1 MVQSYGIRKYWTIII
16 GDYMKKRHM
25 KIKEKCIKHRSLKNR
40 IRFMVNLSTFFTV
53 IIMSIMFLF
62 FVNRM
67 VFIIG
72 TSTSEY
78 YVEQIQTVVS
88 RTLENGTHDL
98 KTNNFLQNRMF
109 QDEMVRLGNIVPVF
123 SINME
128 IDGTM
133 VFNRDAETFFK
144 NYLGVE
150 SNREISNKSLAF
162 DTLNFNGTKVTKILN
177 DNKGNAIGS
186 VRVGIDTRIEW
197 LIYMGILLALVLGG
211 LIVLL
216 LMKIITSITVQ
227 PILKPLNR
235 LQKQME
241 ELADENYENVNPT
254 LIVDKKTVR
263 EVYDLA
269 NVTNQLI
276 NKMVG
281 YNEVITQS
289 EKMASVGQLTAA
301 ITHEIN
307 TPLGTINSNVNM
319 IKLMAEEASTI
330 GDVEGLLEMNENIK
344 ESAALSEEACERIQK
359 IIKSLRSFS
368 RIDQADFMPSDIN
381 ESIRSVITLTT
392 NLHKNR
398 IHIEEKLGEIP
409 KVSCYI
415 GLINQVFM
423 NLIINAI
430 QSIDGKGTITIE
442 TSSDNTFVYARIT
455 DTGCGISKRNIYRIF
470 EYGFT
475 TKQPGS
481 GSGIGL
487 ALSKNIV
494 KKHNGVILVDSQEG
508 EGTTITVKIPINQEK
523 TEE

>member
-1 MVQSYGIRKYWTIII
+1 M
-16 GDYMKKRHM
+16 MKHH
-25 KIKEKCIKHRSLKNR
+25 IDHRSLKNR
-40 IRFMVNLSTFFTV
+40 IRFMVTLSTFFTV

-62 FVNRM
+62 FLNRI
-67 VFIIG
+67 VFVIG
-72 TSTSEY
+72 TSTSKY
-78 YVEQIQTVVS
+78 YVEQMQTAVS
-88 RTLENGTHDL
+88 RNLGDNKNKEIVNS
-98 KTNNFLQNRMF
+98 FSQNKMF
-109 QDEMVRLGNIVPVF
+109 QDEMERLANMMPVF

-128 IDGTM
+128 IHSKM
-133 VFNRDAETFFK
+133 VFDRNAEMFFK
-144 NYLGVE
+144 NYIGVQL
-150 SNREISNKSLAF
+150 NNNISNKSMEFEKA
-162 DTLNFNGTKVTKILN
+162 NFNGTKVTRILK
-177 DNKGNAIGS
+177 DNEGNAIGL

-197 LIYMGILLALVLGG
+197 LLYIGILFALVSGG
-211 LIVLL
+211 LIVLFV
-216 LMKIITSITVQ
+216 MKIITSIMVK

-254 LIVDKKTVR
+254 LVVDKKTVH

-269 NVTNQLI
+269 NVTNRLL
-276 NKMVG
+276 NKMVH

-307 TPLGTINSNVNM
+307 TPLGAINSNVNM
-319 IKLMAEEASTI
+319 IKLMADEVSTI
-330 GDVEGLLEMNENIK
+330 GDVKVLFEMNKNIK
-344 ESAALSEEACERIQK
+344 ESAALSEEACARIQQ

-368 RIDQADFMPSDIN
+368 RIDQAHFMPDDIN
-381 ESIRSVITLTT
+381 ESIKSVITLTT

-398 IHIEEKLGEIP
+398 IEIKEKLALIP

-423 NLIINAI
+423 NIIINAI
-430 QSIDGKGTITIE
+430 QSIAGKGTITIA
-442 TSSDNTFVYARIT
+442 TNSDENFVYAIIS
-455 DTGCGISKRNIYRIF
+455 DTGCGISDENIPRIF

-494 KKHNGVILVDSQEG
+494 KKHNGVILVDSVEG
-508 EGTTITVKIPINQEK
+508 KGTSITVKIPINQEK
-523 TEE
+523 IEE

>member
-1 MVQSYGIRKYWTIII
+1 
-16 GDYMKKRHM
+16 MKKLHIN
-25 KIKEKCIKHRSLKNR
+25 IKKECIKHRSLKNR
-40 IRFMVNLSTFFTV
+40 IYFMVNLSTFFTV

-67 VFIIG
+67 VFILG
-72 TSTSEY
+72 TSTSNY

-88 RTLENGTHDL
+88 RTLETSNHDL
-98 KTNNFLQNRMF
+98 KANDFMQNNMF
-109 QDEMVRLGNIVPVF
+109 QDEMERLANIMPVLNV
-123 SINME
+123 SMQIN
-128 IDGTM
+128 GTT
-133 VFNRDAETFFK
+133 VFDRNVETFLR
-144 NYLGVE
+144 NNVGLE
-150 SNREISNKSLAF
+150 NNKVLNNKPPQF
-162 DTLNFNGTKVTKILN
+162 DKANFNGTKVTKNLK
-177 DNKGNAIGS
+177 DNQGDVIGS
-186 VRVGIDTRIEW
+186 VRVGIDNKIEW
-197 LIYMGILLALVLGG
+197 MIYLGIFFALLLGG
-211 LIVLL
+211 VIVLL
-216 LMKIITSITVQ
+216 LMKIITSILVK
-227 PILKPLNR
+227 PILKPLNM

-254 LIVDKKTVR
+254 IIVDKKTVR

-269 NVTNQLI
+269 NVTNRLI

-281 YNEVITQS
+281 YNETITQS

-307 TPLGTINSNVNM
+307 TPLGAINSNVNM
-319 IKLMAEEASTI
+319 IKLIAQEASTTS
-330 GDVEGLLEMNENIK
+330 DVEVLLEMNESIK
-344 ESAALSEEACERIQK
+344 ESAMLSEEACGRIQK

-368 RIDQADFMPSDIN
+368 RIDQSDFMPADIN

-409 KVSCYI
+409 KVLCYI

-430 QSIDGKGTITIE
+430 QAIDGKGTITIE
-442 TSSDNTFVYARIT
+442 TSSDDTFVNARII
-455 DTGCGISKRNIYRIF
+455 DTGCGISHKNIYRIF

-487 ALSKNIV
+487 ALSKNII
-494 KKHNGVILVDSQEG
+494 KKHNGLILVDSQEG
-508 EGTTITVKIPINQEK
+508 IGTTITVKIPINQEK
-523 TEE
+523 IEE